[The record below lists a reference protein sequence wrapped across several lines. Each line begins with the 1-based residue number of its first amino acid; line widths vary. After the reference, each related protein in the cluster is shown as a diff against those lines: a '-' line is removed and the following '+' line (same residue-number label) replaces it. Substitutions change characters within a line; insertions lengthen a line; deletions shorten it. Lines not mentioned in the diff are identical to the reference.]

1 MGKNIRFLF
10 ENPANPSN
18 VWACLRTIDS
28 FGIQNVDVVLDSS
41 MYSGKLALI
50 QKTGMRTAMGS
61 AKWLTIETYLS
72 TQEAVRKLKSQ
83 GFVICVSD
91 LNPDSTDVRDIPWE
105 KLKSVKNH
113 KAQEEEQTK
122 ICIVLGNENNGVS
135 QEMKA
140 EADISFIL
148 PMKGFAESFNL
159 SVATAIIL
167 AHISDYKKEKLLVA
181 NLDNHEKNYLQ
192 LKWMLDSLSQKKVG
206 TLLLKR
212 NGIDISSFID
222 QL

>member
-1 MGKNIRFLF
+1 
-10 ENPANPSN
+10 
-18 VWACLRTIDS
+18 
-28 FGIQNVDVVLDSS
+28 
-41 MYSGKLALI
+41 
-50 QKTGMRTAMGS
+50 
-61 AKWLTIETYLS
+61 
-72 TQEAVRKLKSQ
+72 
-83 GFVICVSD
+83 
-91 LNPDSTDVRDIPWE
+91 
-105 KLKSVKNH
+105 
-113 KAQEEEQTK
+113 
-122 ICIVLGNENNGVS
+122 LGNENNGVS